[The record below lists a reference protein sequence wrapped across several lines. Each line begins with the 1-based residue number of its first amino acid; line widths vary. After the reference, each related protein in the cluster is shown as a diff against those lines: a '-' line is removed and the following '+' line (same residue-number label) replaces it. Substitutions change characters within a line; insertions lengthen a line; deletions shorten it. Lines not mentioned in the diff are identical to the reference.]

1 MKRPLALL
9 SCLGTVLAAPAA
21 AACPVCAQR
30 QEGPLGTI
38 ALGVFIFMPWLIAI
52 TVGHYIR
59 KNSVSGASSSLR
71 TLRAAGVE
79 SVESEE

>member
-1 MKRPLALL
+1 MKRSLALFTAL
-9 SCLGTVLAAPAA
+9 CTGLGTVLVAPAA

-38 ALGVFIFMPWLIAI
+38 ALGVFIFMPWLIAV

-59 KNSVSGASSSLR
+59 KN
-71 TLRAAGVE
+71 TRAAGVE